1 MTTLFA
7 EIYAEVQKD
16 SDAELVERISHAK
29 FMKAN
34 FQLVID
40 ACHKAQE
47 WRRAQPVAA
56 EGAGEILDQA
66 QFTGVLEGRP
76 MFEFQAMAP
85 PAWLVNAIKEKRIQV
100 IDGTAYADSRILASG
115 DIVASSDFL

>member
-1 MTTLFA
+1 MTLFA

-16 SDAELVERISHAK
+16 TDSELLERIEHAK
-29 FMKAN
+29 QMKAN
-34 FQLVID
+34 FQLVIE

-47 WRRAQPVAA
+47 WRRAQPPAPV
-56 EGAGEILDQA
+56 GAGEILDHA
-66 QFTGVLEGRP
+66 QFTGVLEGQP
-76 MFEFQAMAP
+76 VFEFQAMAP
-85 PAWLVNAIKEKRIQV
+85 PAWLVDAIRQKRIQV